1 VDTCR
6 RVGQKP
12 LDVVQRGVTERKA
25 RGAAQLRVDIP
36 QLSSSLALGS
46 STLALVGASTQSRR
60 RSTVSGRMTSCVLAA
75 FEGVAGQVRHTP
87 EETDDVAVVHA
98 SRVSLPGY
106 HSVVM

>member
-60 RSTVSGRMTSCVLAA
+60 RSTVSGRMTSWYLLRLNVSRIKSA
-75 FEGVAGQVRHTP
+75 TP
-87 EETDDVAVVHA
+87 QRKLTM
-98 SRVSLPGY
+98 SLWFMLVESPY
-106 HSVVM
+106 RDTILS